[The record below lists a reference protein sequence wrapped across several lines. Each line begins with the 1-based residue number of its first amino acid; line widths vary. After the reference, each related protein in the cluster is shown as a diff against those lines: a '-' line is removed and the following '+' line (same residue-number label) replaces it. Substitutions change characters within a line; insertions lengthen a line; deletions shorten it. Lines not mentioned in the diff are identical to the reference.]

1 MLLYIGLFFFI
12 LLVNYLAD
20 RHKTRQIQGLF
31 LSFLVL
37 SVFVGVS
44 DMLGGYDRYIYGEL
58 FDEVAYITHIG
69 SSYNDATIL
78 KLYSSEFGY
87 AGFNI
92 LISSISGNRYVFI
105 LLTTLVIYTLYYY
118 SLKKYCINFFFAVA
132 LFLGLMFFFTFTYLR
147 QMIGVGIVWLGVQY
161 IYKRNPYKFIGCV
174 LLAATFHNSAIIVLP
189 LYFVPLKRF
198 NTKHIMV
205 FMFFCLLLGLS
216 AVPSALFSIYGD
228 VADMQLRSISYADQE
243 VGFRYEYI
251 IEAFIFL
258 YIVIKNY
265 DRIPYTEKDS
275 VLLNVMLGFCAILLL
290 FVQSLNGG
298 RLGWY
303 YLIGVIATLSTICN
317 DMHVSR
323 STKILV
329 LAICFGLFARIV
341 MQWGYLLSPYKTF
354 FTNGVRDYD
363 PVYDRFEYDSRY
375 AVDKFYKK

>member
-1 MLLYIGLFFFI
+1 
-12 LLVNYLAD
+12 
-20 RHKTRQIQGLF
+20 
-31 LSFLVL
+31 
-37 SVFVGVS
+37 
-44 DMLGGYDRYIYGEL
+44 
-58 FDEVAYITHIG
+58 
-69 SSYNDATIL
+69 
-78 KLYSSEFGY
+78 
-87 AGFNI
+87 
-92 LISSISGNRYVFI
+92 
-105 LLTTLVIYTLYYY
+105 
-118 SLKKYCINFFFAVA
+118 
-132 LFLGLMFFFTFTYLR
+132 
-147 QMIGVGIVWLGVQY
+147 
-161 IYKRNPYKFIGCV
+161 
-174 LLAATFHNSAIIVLP
+174 
-189 LYFVPLKRF
+189 
-198 NTKHIMV
+198 MV

-265 DRIPYTEKDS
+265 DRIPDTEKDS